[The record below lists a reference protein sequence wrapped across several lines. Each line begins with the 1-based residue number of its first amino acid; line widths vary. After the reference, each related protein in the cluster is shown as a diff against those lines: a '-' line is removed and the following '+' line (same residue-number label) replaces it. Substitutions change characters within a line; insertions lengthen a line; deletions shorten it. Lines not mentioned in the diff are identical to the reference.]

1 MKLISTNRAS
11 SPTKERFIHM
21 YKRLSIL
28 VITGLFGVVAV
39 DQVSA
44 TPYGGGAG
52 TGAVVASSGA
62 SAASG
67 GIPVTG
73 ADSGPVLLWALLAV
87 GAGAAL
93 VGGVAARR
101 RHSAA
106 TDAA

>member
-1 MKLISTNRAS
+1 
-11 SPTKERFIHM
+11 M

-28 VITGLFGVVAV
+28 VITGLFGVVGV

-44 TPYGGGAG
+44 TPY
-52 TGAVVASSGA
+52 AVVASSGA
-62 SAASG
+62 SA

-93 VGGVAARR
+93 VGGVAVRR
-101 RHSAA
+101 RHNAS

>member
-1 MKLISTNRAS
+1 
-11 SPTKERFIHM
+11 M

-28 VITGLFGVVAV
+28 VITGLFGVVGV

-62 SAASG
+62 SA

-93 VGGVAARR
+93 VGGVAVRR
-101 RHSAA
+101 RHSAS